1 MSRQLD
7 GKHIA
12 LLAENDYED
21 IELHY
26 PLLRLREEGAEITV
40 VGPEVGRYQGKHG
53 LSVEAT
59 RSAEQSAAEQFDAL
73 VVPGGYCPDHLRTH
87 EAVLALVR
95 GIDKA
100 GKPLAAICHAPWVLC
115 SAGVLGGR
123 NVTSYSSIKDDVVNA
138 GGIWHDKEVVID
150 RNLITSRFPP
160 DLGVFCRAI
169 IEATAG

>member
-1 MSRQLD
+1 MCIRDS
-7 GKHIA
+7 
-12 LLAENDYED
+12 
-21 IELHY
+21 
-26 PLLRLREEGAEITV
+26 
-40 VGPEVGRYQGKHG
+40 
-53 LSVEAT
+53 
-59 RSAEQSAAEQFDAL
+59 
-73 VVPGGYCPDHLRTH
+73 
-87 EAVLALVR
+87 
-95 GIDKA
+95 DKA